1 MQVQSEIR
9 CFRNQ
14 FTGVEFR
21 FPILQTPKG
30 LVWIGLRAL
39 RKPQAGRIP
48 LESILI
54 MISSDL
60 VPVSNRIKP
69 PSAAAYTDLPE
80 GPSRRVSVVAFLKNA
95 TFRVDSIFAINP

>member
-1 MQVQSEIR
+1 MSAFQSFELSTIAASCPGR
-9 CFRNQ
+9 A
-14 FTGVEFR
+14 
-21 FPILQTPKG
+21 
-30 LVWIGLRAL
+30 WLRAL